1 MPIFGSGHLVTT
13 RKAFYRVAVIMLVS
27 THRLGFC
34 PSALGTMSAL
44 HASAG
49 VPMWPGLFKVHV
61 QPTLLHHAPGEKGR
75 LLFLGWAANGPVE

>member
-1 MPIFGSGHLVTT
+1 MPIFGSGRLVTT

-49 VPMWPGLFKVHV
+49 VPMWPGPLQGACSAYSV
-61 QPTLLHHAPGEKGR
+61 TSCPGEKGR